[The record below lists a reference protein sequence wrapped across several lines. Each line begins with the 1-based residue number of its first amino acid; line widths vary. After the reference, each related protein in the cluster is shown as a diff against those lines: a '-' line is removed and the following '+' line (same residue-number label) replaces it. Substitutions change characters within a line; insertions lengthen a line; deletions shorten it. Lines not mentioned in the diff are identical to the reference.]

1 MRRGSVRLSAAE
13 AALLRRLFYRG
24 LGGLTIASL
33 ALAVIHKNQARLAK
47 AAKKRA

>member
-1 MRRGSVRLSAAE
+1 MRRGSVRISAAE
-13 AALLRRLFYRG
+13 AALLCRLFYRG

-33 ALAVIHKNQARLAK
+33 ALAVIHKDQARLAK